1 MMSSSYQYATLL
13 TRISSRKGWW
23 LTYAVIAALSIAY
36 RYAYSK
42 KNNKF
47 VLNLASVGRLVS
59 DGKQTKES
67 EEGDFDEFDVII
79 VGGGMLFLM
88 S

>member
-1 MMSSSYQYATLL
+1 MSRSYQYATLL

-23 LTYAVIAALSIAY
+23 LTYAIIAALSIAL
-36 RYAYSK
+36 RYTYSKK
-42 KNNKF
+42 KNNKY

-59 DGKQTKES
+59 DGKQTMEFV
-67 EEGDFDEFDVII
+67 EGDFDEFDVII
-79 VGGGMLFLM
+79 VGGGMLFLI